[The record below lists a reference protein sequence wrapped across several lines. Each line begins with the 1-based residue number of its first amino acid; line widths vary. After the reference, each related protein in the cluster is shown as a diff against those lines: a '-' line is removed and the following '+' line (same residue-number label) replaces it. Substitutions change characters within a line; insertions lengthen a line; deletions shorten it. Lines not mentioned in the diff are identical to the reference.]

1 MNRYKDK
8 EIKENWFYEHVAD
21 LKYYGDIKTLRW
33 GKPNHWMYRCNYV
46 FQGRNMYVSGDIGEA
61 VFCFTELADVNKIAD
76 YSLSYFESKL
86 RAFCEPEKEFD
97 SEKAIK
103 RLRAWLKE
111 LKECG
116 TEWDHDE
123 MRRFFEEVKKECT
136 SKKNFEFIINNHYD
150 MISELDQDFWE
161 WLPGCGDET
170 PMRIRAY
177 LIGLKMAAEQLKG
190 KVII

>member
-1 MNRYKDK
+1 
-8 EIKENWFYEHVAD
+8 
-21 LKYYGDIKTLRW
+21 
-33 GKPNHWMYRCNYV
+33 
-46 FQGRNMYVSGDIGEA
+46 MYVSGDIGEA